1 MAQYKIPY
9 QGLTYEIPDEGQIY
23 RQDPLQGGGQ
33 NLYVVSG
40 GKINRMTGAGSSVP
54 NYNDLPLFTGEISQ
68 NYTRQ
73 FGAGVVQEASQADI
87 SNLLKLIPNQ
97 VNYTQSI
104 SPTNPNAS
112 IVTDSSGRVVSPTAP
127 ATSISPINPANTP
140 TNPNLPFQKK
150 GSQVFSPVTTLSSLN
165 GQKTVDENNQKL
177 EGLQQ
182 TYQYINKDGI
192 PQITFAGSPEE
203 AMKNAPNIDPHSGVM
218 LLKPPTN
225 NPALASIINSVNQG
239 IQSGNASPQDIQN
252 YSNAMDTQGSIFK
265 NISLADA
272 AKSSGN
278 YSEMDFLLKRVAD
291 NTKLFNEQL
300 SQLHADQKALREKSL
315 QLMTPGARE
324 QELAKQVT
332 NIKGQ
337 IDQFKIQTEEDKFNE
352 YEGQTMGFAGGR
364 ASEIDIRA
372 QFKLQRMATE
382 ANTLLTELGLE
393 QDARKMQ
400 AGATDKQLTYLKDD
414 FELQQKVQD
423 KITAMEDD
431 VFNAAKD
438 LRTEAKSTLSTILN
452 MLEGV
457 NPNEIPAQTKSQL
470 VSLANQSGVPL
481 ELIEQG
487 LKTQWA
493 QKVFDNALKTRQ
505 EDRLSQNQKDSDSG
519 PKTEEERKFQADLL
533 TDMKTYKSK
542 AEYLRDLETGK
553 AAIVARIGQGGYNTI
568 KNEAERYFASPSSIL
583 LGQGS
588 AEAPDFSQFTFGEV
602 PQTGGFFS
610 NLFR

>member
-1 MAQYKIPY
+1 MPPIYETEAQRKARLNP
-9 QGLTYEIPDEGQIY
+9 TP
-23 RQDPLQGGGQ
+23 
-33 NLYVVSG
+33 
-40 GKINRMTGAGSSVP
+40 
-54 NYNDLPLFTGEISQ
+54 
-68 NYTRQ
+68 
-73 FGAGVVQEASQADI
+73 VQ
-87 SNLLKLIPNQ
+87 
-97 VNYTQSI
+97 VQS
-104 SPTNPNAS
+104 
-112 IVTDSSGRVVSPTAP
+112 
-127 ATSISPINPANTP
+127 PANTGYFRAVGDYGTAIYKMNPDGRTYQSYDILNELGGGGASGNAGGQAGVAKQKLQQQYGIDWNALPEQNLGDLLYSGKSASGNPFTDRATPVRGSLSDLFQSQP
-140 TNPNLPFQKK
+140 TATFGSKFINTEPNKLA
-150 GSQVFSPVTTLSSLN
+150 PVTTLSSLN
-165 GQKTVDENNQKL
+165 GQKTVDENNKKL

-182 TYQYINKDGI
+182 AYQYVDAKGNL
-192 PQITFAGSPEE
+192 QTVSAGSPEE

-225 NPALASIINSVNQG
+225 NPAQASIINSVNQG

-252 YSNAMDTQGSIFK
+252 YSSAMDTQGSIFK
-265 NISLADA
+265 DISLADA
-272 AKSSGN
+272 AKQSGN

-332 NIKGQ
+332 DIKGQ
-337 IDQFKIQTEEDKFNE
+337 IDQFKIQTEEDKFKE